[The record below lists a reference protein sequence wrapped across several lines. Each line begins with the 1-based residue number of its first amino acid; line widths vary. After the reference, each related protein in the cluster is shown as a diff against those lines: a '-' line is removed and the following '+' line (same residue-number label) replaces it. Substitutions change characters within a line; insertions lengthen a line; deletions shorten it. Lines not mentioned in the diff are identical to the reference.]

1 MFPSP
6 HKFDKELNYNGSYPR
21 VVFTHEAMEKQRH
34 LVDLCEVEVGWL
46 GTVERDGN
54 VFTVTEIHVFDQ
66 EVSAATTNLDASA
79 LSEYGAKLMEEE
91 RFDDIERIRYWGH
104 SHHNMGTS
112 PSGQDER
119 TLLNTFGDCDYA
131 IRAILNKR
139 GRVEI
144 SICFFDKDIRFD
156 DVPWSVQTPSSDPI
170 RQDMQKELDEKVS
183 RTARIG
189 YNNRS
194 WYTGR
199 RIVRRG
205 SGRSYRRTSGTTYPQ
220 NPGSSSGLEEDES
233 FADESS
239 TDEDFDDFGGTWN
252 EPEETFEDS
261 FDEGTVS
268 MDKQDAPL
276 FEDLHPD
283 TANAAEDEA
292 TTYPI
297 SESLEED
304 ESAEDNSSFD
314 DEEEKSDDDI
324 KSWVD
329 RFLNR
334 E

>member
-6 HKFDKELNYNGSYPR
+6 HSFNKKLNYNGSYPR

-46 GTVERDGN
+46 GTVERNAN

-104 SHHNMGTS
+104 SHHDMGTS
-112 PSGQDER
+112 PSAQDES
-119 TLLNTFGDCDYA
+119 TLLDTFGDCEYA
-131 IRAILNKR
+131 IRAILNKK

-156 DVPWSVQTPSSDPI
+156 DVPWSVQASSSNPI
-170 RQDMQKELDEKVS
+170 RESMQKEIDEKVS
-183 RTARIG
+183 RTAQVG
-189 YNNRS
+189 YNNRG
-194 WYTGR
+194 WRTNHR
-199 RIVRRG
+199 VVRRG
-205 SGRSYRRTSGTTYPQ
+205 SGRSYRRMSDTTYPQ
-220 NPGSSSGLEEDES
+220 NPRSTSGLEE
-233 FADESS
+233 DESS
-239 TDEDFDDFGGTWN
+239 TDEDFNDFGGTWN

-268 MDKQDAPL
+268 MDKQEAPL

-283 TANAAEDEA
+283 TANVPDDDETPA
-292 TTYPI
+292 
-297 SESLEED
+297 D
-304 ESAEDNSSFD
+304 NESARG
-314 DEEEKSDDDI
+314 EEEESDNDI
-324 KSWVD
+324 TSWVD